1 MANSSTTRKTHEEFS
16 SNGIEAHPSKKEAL
30 LVEVAWEVANQV
42 GGIYTVIRSKVPSML
57 KNWGERYLLIGPS
70 VHPSVNTVF
79 EDLEPGDDAYGRA
92 VLAMRE
98 QGFEV
103 RYGEW
108 LTTGRP
114 KAVLFNPWS
123 VYDRLGEIKYLLWE
137 HHHISIDDS
146 DDLINQVVAFG
157 WLVKVFLA
165 NLAKPEVT
173 KKPIIAHIHEWMA
186 ATAIPEI
193 RRDQLPIHTVFTTH
207 ATMMGRYLAMNDP
220 QFYDHLPFYDWE
232 AEAKKYNIEVKVRIE
247 RAAAHGAHIFTTV
260 SEVTSW
266 ECEHLLGRKPEF
278 VLPNGL
284 SVDRYQVD
292 HEIQNQHQVSKE
304 KINRFVMGHFFQSY
318 FFDLDNTLYFFTS
331 GRYEYKNKGY
341 DLTLEALARLN
352 WRMKQHNIDKTV
364 VMFFITKKPYSS
376 INPVVM
382 ESRAKLN
389 TIRETTEILQNKV
402 GEKLF
407 NHLYSRKE
415 NDIPNLNDFVDDEL
429 EIKLKRTLQ
438 AWKTNEL
445 PYVITHNLY
454 DDGEDDILG
463 FLRSSN
469 LLNQKEDKVKVVYHP
484 DFVSAASPLFRMDY
498 EDLVRGCHLGVFPS
512 YYEPWGYTP
521 LECMVSGVPAIT
533 SDLAGFGSYMRDDI
547 PDFEDVGMGLVQRRY
562 KSFDESANELADQ
575 LFAFVKS
582 TRTERIAQRYRLADA
597 SENFDWKVLTR
608 HYEAAYDEV
617 LAAKI

>member
-1 MANSSTTRKTHEEFS
+1 M
-16 SNGIEAHPSKKEAL
+16 
-30 LVEVAWEVANQV
+30 
-42 GGIYTVIRSKVPSML
+42 
-57 KNWGERYLLIGPS
+57 
-70 VHPSVNTVF
+70 
-79 EDLEPGDDAYGRA
+79 
-92 VLAMRE
+92 
-98 QGFEV
+98 
-103 RYGEW
+103 
-108 LTTGRP
+108 
-114 KAVLFNPWS
+114 
-123 VYDRLGEIKYLLWE
+123 
-137 HHHISIDDS
+137 
-146 DDLINQVVAFG
+146 VAFG

-165 NLAKPEVT
+165 NLSKPEVT
-173 KKPIIAHIHEWMA
+173 DKPIIAHIHEWMA

-232 AEAKKYNIEVKVRIE
+232 AEARKYNIEVKVRIE

-292 HEIQNQHQVSKE
+292 HEIQNQHQLSKE

-389 TIRETTEILQNKV
+389 TIRETTQILQNKV

-438 AWKTNEL
+438 TWKTDAL

-469 LLNQKEDKVKVVYHP
+469 LLNQQEDKVKVVYHP

-547 PDFEDVGMGLVQRRY
+547 PDFEEVGMGLVERRN
-562 KSFDESANELADQ
+562 KSFDESANELTDQ

-582 TRTERIAQRYRLADA
+582 SRTERIAQRYRLADA